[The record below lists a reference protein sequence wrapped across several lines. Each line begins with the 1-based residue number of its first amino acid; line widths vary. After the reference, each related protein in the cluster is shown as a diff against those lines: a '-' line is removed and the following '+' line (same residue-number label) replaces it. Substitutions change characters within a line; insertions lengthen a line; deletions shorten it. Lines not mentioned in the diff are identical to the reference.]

1 MTKKRTIA
9 YISQSDPFTDRRAWS
24 GTNFKLREGI
34 EAAGFDVKWIPFKVN
49 KHKLIMLKIL
59 IKVIFGK
66 KALVDHNRFYFRM
79 CAHSID
85 LKQLEDCDYLFF
97 PAGGQIGPYL
107 KTDKPI
113 IYFSDATFSLMVDYY
128 WKNQPKW
135 IVKEGFEN
143 DLKAIKRSILNIRS
157 SKWAADSVVNDY
169 GANPEQTFVIE
180 FGANIEE
187 KDIKPS
193 MPYRIGQTMNV
204 LFSGVDWQRK
214 GGDIAVETVRLLNEH
229 GIKSKLVIAGIEHL
243 PEKYKSLSFV
253 ENLGFLN
260 KNNPEQ
266 YRKYINALSTA
277 HIFILPTKAE
287 CSAIVYCEASAFGLP
302 IFTYDTGGVKNY
314 VRDGINGFTLPM
326 SAEAEDY
333 ANTIIKCVEHN
344 ELNDLHIGAIDLYR
358 TILNWNSW
366 GEEFKKCIERIEQ

>member
-326 SAEAEDY
+326 SAEAEDF

-366 GEEFKKCIERIEQ
+366 GGGI

>member
-49 KHKLIMLKIL
+49 KYKLIMLKIL

-79 CAHSID
+79 CAQSID

-135 IVKEGFEN
+135 IVKEGFKN

-193 MPYRIGQTMNV
+193 LPYRIGQTMNV

-260 KNNPEQ
+260 KNNLEQ
-266 YRKYINALSTA
+266 YRKYINALSTS

-287 CSAIVYCEASAFGLP
+287 CAGIVYCEASAFGLP

-314 VRDGINGFTLPM
+314 VRDGINGFTLPI
-326 SAEAEDY
+326 SAGAEDY

-344 ELNDLHIGAIDLYR
+344 ELNDLHIGAIDSYR

-366 GEEFKKCIERIEQ
+366 GEEFIKCIERIEQ